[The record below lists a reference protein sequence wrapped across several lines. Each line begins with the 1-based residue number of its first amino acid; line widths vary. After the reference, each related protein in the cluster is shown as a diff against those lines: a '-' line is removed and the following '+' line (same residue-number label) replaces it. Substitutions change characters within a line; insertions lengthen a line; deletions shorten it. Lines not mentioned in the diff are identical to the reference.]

1 MALTRDGTKRYD
13 IGSSFR
19 TFPPIGVRITH
30 QRQSRRISMQEK
42 LKGLAQRLDGL
53 ATRFQLHGQ
62 FAAADDVRRVATELK
77 AMAGVEA
84 ASLAAT
90 APARSR
96 G

>member
-1 MALTRDGTKRYD
+1 
-13 IGSSFR
+13 
-19 TFPPIGVRITH
+19 
-30 QRQSRRISMQEK
+30 MQEK

-84 ASLAAT
+84 ETASASSASRR
-90 APARSR
+90 PA
-96 G
+96 

>member
-1 MALTRDGTKRYD
+1 
-13 IGSSFR
+13 
-19 TFPPIGVRITH
+19 
-30 QRQSRRISMQEK
+30 MQEK

-84 ASLAAT
+84 EALTASAS
-90 APARSR
+90 ARSR
-96 G
+96 A

>member
-1 MALTRDGTKRYD
+1 MYD
-13 IGSSFR
+13 ICSSFS

-30 QRQSRRISMQEK
+30 QRPSRRIPMQEK

-62 FAAADDVRRVATELK
+62 FAAADDVRRVASELK

-84 ASLAAT
+84 QTAT
-90 APARSR
+90 ASTSRRPA
-96 G
+96 